1 MNLYLDTST
10 LVKLYVEEQVS
21 EMVRD
26 AVARAELVAISAVGY
41 LEARSAFVRR
51 RHEGALTAGGYRR
64 SMRDLEADWARYLVV
79 EVTEAI
85 LGRAA
90 QLAERHRLRAY
101 DALHLA
107 SALVLKSRLAEPV
120 IFACWDRRLERA
132 ARAEGLGV
140 LRSAR

>member
-1 MNLYLDTST
+1 MKLYLDTSA
-10 LVKLYVEEQVS
+10 LVKLYVEEEGSQL
-21 EMVRD
+21 VRD
-26 AVARAELVAISAVGY
+26 AVARAQLVATSTVGY

-51 RHEGALTAGGYRR
+51 RHEGALPAAGYRR
-64 SMRDLEADWARYLVV
+64 SMRELEADWARYLLV
-79 EVTEAI
+79 EVTEAV

-107 SALVLKSRLAEPV
+107 SALVLESRLAERV

-132 ARAEGLGV
+132 ARAEGLEV
-140 LRSAR
+140 LRPAR